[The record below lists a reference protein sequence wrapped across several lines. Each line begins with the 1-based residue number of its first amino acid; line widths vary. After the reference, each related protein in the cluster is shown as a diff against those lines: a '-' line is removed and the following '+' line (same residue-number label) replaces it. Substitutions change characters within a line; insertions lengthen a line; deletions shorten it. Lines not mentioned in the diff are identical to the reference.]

1 MSSLGRGIRR
11 AFGVPLA
18 VLMLAPSVA
27 IPILDRTE
35 FEHYLALERPG
46 HDRSACP
53 PGHDHSL
60 CLQVRANP
68 PVPTASTACL
78 RPAEVVSFVEPQEA
92 LAVSPRPTRA
102 THHPRA
108 PPFA

>member
-1 MSSLGRGIRR
+1 MNSVGRRIRR

-27 IPILDRTE
+27 IPILDRAE
-35 FEHYLALERPG
+35 LEHHLALERPG
-46 HDRSACP
+46 HDPSTCP
-53 PGHDHSL
+53 PGHDHNL
-60 CLQVRANP
+60 CLQVRANH
-68 PVPTASTACL
+68 PVPTVGTEWL
-78 RPAEVVSFVEPQEA
+78 RPAEVVSFVEPPEA
-92 LAVSPRPTRA
+92 SAVSPRPTRA